1 MASLL
6 LRALYYFGWVVDALA
21 VASIGV
27 FFGGYAFFLVVLTQ
41 SMYPTIVPLS
51 TVLVLPVKP
60 GVGDIGVYL
69 WEVGD
74 FTVPVVHRVVE
85 VSNGYYVFK
94 GDNNPGPDPPVPADR
109 VRGTVVAVLPPWV
122 TFLLIVSAT
131 YSPYKLYITLKR

>member
-27 FFGGYAFFLVVLTQ
+27 FFGGYAFVLVVLTQ

-51 TVLVLPVKP
+51 TVLVLPIKP

-69 WEVGD
+69 WDAGG
-74 FTVPVVHRVVE
+74 FTVPVVHRVVHI
-85 VSNGYYVFK
+85 SDNYYVFK
-94 GDNNPGPDPPVPADR
+94 GDNNYGPDPPVPPDA

-122 TFLLIVSAT
+122 TFLLIVSAA
-131 YSPYKLYITLKR
+131 YSPYKLYISIKH